1 MHSKAISISVRSR
14 IFWLRKSRTSY
25 ARTRSTAFLAA
36 IAVFAHFAAA
46 AADPT
51 KLRIAWVTTTDGPL
65 LLLKKGIAQHE
76 GVSYTIEPIHF
87 QGSPPIITALA
98 AGDVD
103 LAGMGFSTFPIAVQN
118 AGLTDVRII
127 ADGFQDGIPGYYS
140 NTFLVRRDSPVR
152 SVEDMKGRVAA
163 TNATGS
169 AIDITLRAIF
179 RKLGINDKRD
189 VTILEAAFP
198 NMVSMLQ
205 SHKVDLIPATQ
216 PDINNPAVLA
226 WARPIFGQADSLG
239 PSQMAFLSARQGFL
253 EKNRAAMVDYLEDE
267 LRSVRWFF
275 DPAHHDEAVKIMADW
290 SKVPVSQFT
299 GWMFTKERDFYHDPD
314 GRPNLEA
321 LQNNIEVERQLGLIK
336 SDVDAKRFAD
346 LSYIQEAASRLK

>member
-1 MHSKAISISVRSR
+1 MMAILGFARSQFLYVSTYRPRRLTLGSKA
-14 IFWLRKSRTSY
+14 L
-25 ARTRSTAFLAA
+25 LAG
-36 IAVFAHFAAA
+36 ILVFAHFATA
-46 AADPT
+46 AADPI

-65 LLLKKGIAQHE
+65 LLLKKGIARHE

-103 LAGMGFSTFPIAVQN
+103 LAGMGFSTFPIAIQN
-118 AGLTDVRII
+118 AGLADVRII
-127 ADGFQDGIPGYYS
+127 ADGFQDGVPGYYS
-140 NTFLVRRDSPVR
+140 NTFLVLRDGPVR

-179 RKLGINDKRD
+179 RKHGLDDKRD

-198 NMVSMLQ
+198 NMSSMLQ
-205 SHKVDLIPATQ
+205 SHKVDLIAGIQ
-216 PDINNPAVLA
+216 PDVNNPAVLA
-226 WARPIFGQADSLG
+226 WARPIFGQADGLG

-253 EKNRAAMVDYLEDE
+253 EKNHAALVDYLEDE

-275 DPAHHDEAVKIMADW
+275 DTAHHDEAVKIMADW
-290 SKVPVSQFT
+290 SKVPVSQLT
-299 GWMFTKERDFYHDPD
+299 GWMFTKEKDFYHDPD
-314 GRPNLEA
+314 GRPNLDA
-321 LQNNIEVERQLGLIK
+321 LQKNIEVERQLGLIK
-336 SDVDAKRFAD
+336 SDVDVKRFAD